1 MQSNIVMTIVGCPRP
16 IGTFT
21 DYIPF
26 VYAVYELDLSTA
38 LTVGH
43 SSSTRIIDIPAY
55 VKL

>member
-16 IGTFT
+16 IGTLT
-21 DYIPF
+21 GYTPF